1 MVKRSPVATSS
12 QGRAGAWIGMAH
24 RPELNLKQ
32 IRWQTI
38 DMDKRL
44 SIDQIERIFIDPA
57 VEKDSHTQAIVD
69 RINPDTIRIYSP
81 DRVYDYIN
89 QAPDPIKAG
98 KEVLFLTA
106 NKGRFLR
113 NCPGTRNY
121 ECCRYMILH
130 VGTYCPMDCAYCILQ
145 TFFHPPVIQ
154 YFVNQKDLFAEL
166 DHFLQQTNFR
176 RIGTGEYTDSLI
188 WSGWTPLVAKLV
200 DRFGR
205 QKRVAL
211 ELKTK
216 TARVDELE
224 YLDHNRK
231 TIIAWSLN
239 TETVIAANEI
249 GTASLR
255 ARMEAAARC
264 QNWGYPLAFHFDPII
279 VKEDADEA
287 YNAVVDRLF
296 DMIDPDNIA
305 WISLG
310 TFRCMPPLK
319 SIIQRRFPE
328 SDVIYGEFI
337 SGLDGKMRY
346 FKPLRINIYR
356 SIIQRIRSRAPNLT
370 IYFCMESQDV
380 WERTLGFTEGANNAW
395 ADRLDA
401 RAVAICHLA

>member
-1 MVKRSPVATSS
+1 M
-12 QGRAGAWIGMAH
+12 GAVPFI
-24 RPELNLKQ
+24 RQ
-32 IRWQTI
+32 IQRV
-38 DMDKRL
+38 
-44 SIDQIERIFIDPA
+44 FVDPA
-57 VEKDSHTQAIVD
+57 VENDPQVKAILS
-69 RINPDTIRIYSP
+69 RINATIEKVCP
-81 DRVYDYIN
+81 PEAVYAFIN
-89 QAPDPIKAG
+89 QAPDPIQVG
-98 KEVLFLTA
+98 KTVLFLTQ
-106 NKGRFLR
+106 NKGRFIR
-113 NCPGTRNY
+113 SCPGTKDY

-145 TFFHPPVIQ
+145 TFFHPPVLQ
-154 YFVNQKDLFAEL
+154 YFVNHDTMDAEL
-166 DHFLQQTNFR
+166 NHFLSTTTSR

-279 VKEDADEA
+279 VQQDAEEA